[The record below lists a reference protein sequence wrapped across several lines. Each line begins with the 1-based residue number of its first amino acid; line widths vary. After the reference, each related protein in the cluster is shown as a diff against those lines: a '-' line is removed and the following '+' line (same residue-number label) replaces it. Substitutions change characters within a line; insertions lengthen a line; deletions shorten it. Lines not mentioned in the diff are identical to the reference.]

1 MHPADDHINFPMV
14 ITVTTTPAFSASKS
28 MLYTLTSLLLLLFII
43 VEIYSSS
50 KFKTVIP
57 RLSKAGCHVLSGI
70 ASFTLPVAAAVL
82 TTDYT
87 DFEELT
93 GTLRRKK
100 TETNPTKAMLQRL
113 SLSPGGGDEHWIW

>member
-1 MHPADDHINFPMV
+1 MHPADDHISFPMV
-14 ITVTTTPAFSASKS
+14 ITVTTIPAFSASKS

-50 KFKTVIP
+50 KFTTVIS

-87 DFEELT
+87 DFEGHIKKKEDGNEPNEGHAPT
-93 GTLRRKK
+93 TVPISRR
-100 TETNPTKAMLQRL
+100 RR
-113 SLSPGGGDEHWIW
+113 